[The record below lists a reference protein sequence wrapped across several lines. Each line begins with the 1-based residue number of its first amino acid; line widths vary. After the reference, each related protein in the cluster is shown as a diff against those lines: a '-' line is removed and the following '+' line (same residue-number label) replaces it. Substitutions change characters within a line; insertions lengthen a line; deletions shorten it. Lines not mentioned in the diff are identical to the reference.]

1 MKNAGCPAISSR
13 QIYSTERVGLIV
25 VQPYSKISFLV
36 DAGIAQRQTA
46 SASLQQREK
55 TGIPGSR
62 NVGCGKIFIPPALLK
77 DSFRAMR
84 ICRKLCFF
92 STRFWDISIGPTG
105 SPPVSWRHRA
115 GRRNILFR
123 NPFCILSCPE
133 RGGGCVKVFKNGTSE
148 E

>member
-36 DAGIAQRQTA
+36 DAGIAQRHTA

-55 TGIPGSR
+55 ICIPGSR
-62 NVGCGKIFIPPALLK
+62 KVGRGKIFIYPAPLK
-77 DSFRAMR
+77 NSFLAMR

-92 STRFWDISIGPTG
+92 STRSGDISIGPTG
-105 SPPVSWRHRA
+105 PPPVRECT
-115 GRRNILFR
+115 GRYGGTFFSEILFASFHAR
-123 NPFCILSCPE
+123 RE
-133 RGGGCVKVFKNGTSE
+133 GKGVADRSE
-148 E
+148 